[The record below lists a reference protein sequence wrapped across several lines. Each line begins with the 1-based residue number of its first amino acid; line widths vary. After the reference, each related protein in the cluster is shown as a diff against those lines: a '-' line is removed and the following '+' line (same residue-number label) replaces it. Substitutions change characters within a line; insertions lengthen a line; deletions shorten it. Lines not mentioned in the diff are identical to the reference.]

1 MSSTLTLT
9 DLIKITVAA
18 FNNPSEEFE
27 LRTYLTRKTIER
39 PNRVQS
45 RKIEKQLG
53 GNGED
58 Q

>member
-1 MSSTLTLT
+1 MTIT
-9 DLIKITVAA
+9 DLIRITVAA

-27 LRTYLTRKTIER
+27 MRTYLNRKFIEQGTDK
-39 PNRVQS
+39 VQA

-53 GNGED
+53 GNGEE